1 MSTAISHP
9 ISFTHESTRSL
20 RSLVNKFLTWSAD
33 QQENRL
39 AWQGIG
45 LLVFGCFLTP
55 LSVLMISLTG
65 ANLFFILIALVAMG
79 VTLVVDL
86 TAMPTKITIP
96 AFFLGVVAD
105 ITVIVVSAIAAI

>member
-1 MSTAISHP
+1 MSTTISYP
-9 ISFTHESTRSL
+9 ISITQESTRSL
-20 RSLVNKFLTWSAD
+20 RSLVNKFLNWSAD

-55 LSVLMISLTG
+55 LSVLMMSLTG
-65 ANLFFILIALVAMG
+65 ANMFFILIAIVAME
-79 VTLVVDL
+79 VTLILDL

-96 AFFLGVVAD
+96 TFFIGAVAD
-105 ITVIVVSAIAAI
+105 ITIIIVSAIAAI